1 MSNAASASSTAIS
14 CSRKSSGETIRARVA
29 VEERSNDAASIQ
41 AAFDGVNRDEY
52 F

>member
-1 MSNAASASSTAIS
+1 MSNAASASSTVTS
-14 CSRKSSGETIRARVA
+14 CSRKSSGETIRARVV
-29 VEERSNDAASIQ
+29 VEEHLNDAVSIQ